1 MKRTINYTG
10 RKKLTL
16 DQAVIRLTDAPGQIR
31 SFSAEFP
38 GIEELKLPPESRIYV
53 EPYAKSSLMRF
64 DFGTVSAVSSP
75 DDTTLRDIDVGAS
88 VLFDV
93 KIVDESDIVGR
104 ILASARHIRPIDSQ
118 AGEDNRRSLLPVVS
132 RDLGELVWKLEIE
145 PGARPQLI
153 LNSRIPNCVVR
164 LKTDPLLQGAIL
176 PNAIAQILDN
186 VLNPVG
192 DGSDEM
198 EWVSDWKIWFRH
210 SSGLEPEEE
219 EDPER
224 RRSMIDRACD
234 SFARQQR
241 FASRT
246 DRLDGEPEVDIND

>member
-16 DQAVIRLTDAPGQIR
+16 DQAVIRLTDSPGQIR

-38 GIEELKLPPESRIYV
+38 EINQLGLPPDSKVYV

-64 DFGTVSAVSSP
+64 DFGTVSDVKAP
-75 DDTTLRDIDVGAS
+75 TDTTLRDIDAGAS

-93 KIVDESDIVGR
+93 KIVDESEIVGR
-104 ILASARHIRPIDSQ
+104 ILAAARHIRPIDSQ
-118 AGEDNRRSLLPVVS
+118 TGEDNRRSLLPVAS
-132 RDLGELVWKLEIE
+132 RDLGELVWKLEME
-145 PGARPQLI
+145 AGARPQLI
-153 LNSRIPNCVVR
+153 LNSRIPNCLVR

-176 PNAIAQILDN
+176 PHAIAQILDN
-186 VLNPVG
+186 ILNPLG

-198 EWVSDWKIWFRH
+198 EWVSDWKSWFRH
-210 SSGLEPEEE
+210 SGGLEPEEE

-241 FASRT
+241 FATRT
-246 DRLDGEPEVDIND
+246 DRLDGEPEVAIND